1 MARDIKITRITTTHF
16 NYEIADMELE
26 EQLGFDTVYRK
37 GGRLS
42 QSGGFLTIET
52 SAGVSGTA
60 PGGIDARTAQYL
72 LGRNPL
78 DREIIWHD
86 LKRSRRGQD
95 GTPPGAVD
103 TALWDFAGTLY
114 DAPIYELL
122 GGGWRKKLPAY
133 ASTYHGDENGGLTTP
148 DDFAQFALRCKEEYG
163 YPAFKIH
170 GWVNGPI
177 DREVAAVLAIR
188 EAVGDDMDLLLDPA
202 GCFPTFEDVL
212 KVGRACDEARYMWY
226 EDPFRGGGFSRFA
239 HVKLREL
246 IKTPMLMGEHVR
258 GLEAKADTI
267 TAGATDFVRANSG
280 VDGGITGVMKIAAMA
295 ESHGLDVELH
305 GGSLA
310 HRHIMA
316 TLRNANYYE
325 LGLVHPLV
333 NDTKPAVYSERRWLD
348 ELDSVDENGCVEV
361 PEGAGLGVEVD
372 WDWIED
378 HKTGETVYE

>member
-1 MARDIKITRITTTHF
+1 MARDIEITRITSTSF
-16 NYEIADMELE
+16 AYEIADMELE

-37 GGRLS
+37 GGRLTL
-42 QSGGFLTIET
+42 GGGLLTIET
-52 SAGVSGTA
+52 SVGISGIASGGVDSR
-60 PGGIDARTAQYL
+60 PAQYL

-103 TALWDFAGTLY
+103 IALWDFAGKLY

-148 DDFAQFALRCKEEYG
+148 DDFAQFALRCKEQYG

-170 GWVNGPI
+170 GWINGPI

-239 HVKLREL
+239 HAKLREL
-246 IKTPMLMGEHVR
+246 INTPMLMGEHVR

-267 TAGATDFVRANSG
+267 TAGATDFVRANAQT
-280 VDGGITGVMKIAAMA
+280 DGGITGVMKIAAMA
-295 ESHGLDVELH
+295 EAHGLDVELH
-305 GGSLA
+305 GGNLA

-325 LGLVHPLV
+325 LGLGAPPGARYQAGGLSRK
-333 NDTKPAVYSERRWLD
+333 TLARR
-348 ELDSVDENGCVEV
+348 VGF
-361 PEGAGLGVEVD
+361 G
-372 WDWIED
+372 
-378 HKTGETVYE
+378 